1 MQGEKQRGGSGFMQ
15 EGKQTSSVGLAW
27 DIPMG
32 KPQAAQKKSLII
44 PGKLQVDLLYQVIL
58 DERILFVLLILYK
71 LILNITEPIKK
82 NILI

>member
-58 DERILFVLLILYK
+58 DERILFVFFIQTYFEHYWT
-71 LILNITEPIKK
+71 N
-82 NILI
+82 

>member
-1 MQGEKQRGGSGFMQ
+1 MQ

-58 DERILFVLLILYK
+58 DERILFVL
-71 LILNITEPIKK
+71 
-82 NILI
+82 